1 MKCYILFR
9 YATTTLTIEGKMAIK
24 TAEDAAKIA
33 RQVVN
38 SNICMILS
46 ARVVGTRHLYQRTY
60 YYESMSFGSNNMRG
74 TGIPVNYIRDLC
86 QGSGVEFTI
95 VGKAVV
101 IKPHIAGVKVDD
113 EFVGKE
119 QTAIIQATA
128 SQGSEEH
135 DLWIGP
141 VHFNLEVFEVQEKP

>member
-1 MKCYILFR
+1 
-9 YATTTLTIEGKMAIK
+9 
-24 TAEDAAKIA
+24 
-33 RQVVN
+33 
-38 SNICMILS
+38 
-46 ARVVGTRHLYQRTY
+46 
-60 YYESMSFGSNNMRG
+60 
-74 TGIPVNYIRDLC
+74 
-86 QGSGVEFTI
+86 
-95 VGKAVV
+95 V